1 MGMDHEG
8 TVTITRR
15 EFIKTIEIQEG
26 TTIYLNQIN
35 PGYEGTF
42 PWLSGFARSWQQYR
56 FKGLAVEYVPT
67 SGFAVGNTNAALG
80 QIAMAF
86 KYNVVESGG
95 GWPIFDLPGLL
106 NMNGSVSMSPA
117 APGTCYME
125 CKPEMSNQPTRFV
138 YTGEPLYP
146 AISTPL
152 SQQNFDAA
160 NLLILTQGAQNQTR
174 FQAGQ
179 LWVTYHVELYQPRTV
194 NPTPP
199 PVEVSPA
206 EKLAREYAIL
216 CSYTGPFDP
225 EALIKIEGRKAEL
238 LAYFQS
244 LDFVSQVVKL
254 REANQLAELKHEDEP
269 PAVDPSLLKYLQT
282 VIDRQ
287 HKEDVRDLSDDQSD
301 TSIAVSEGYYMA
313 RPRSQPIPIPGAR
326 LPSC

>member
-106 NMNGSVSMSPA
+106 NMNGSMISPTPQSPCPRGITWLDLGLSQSQSPA
-117 APGTCYME
+117 RDSHLV
-125 CKPEMSNQPTRFV
+125 SN
-138 YTGEPLYP
+138 
-146 AISTPL
+146 
-152 SQQNFDAA
+152 
-160 NLLILTQGAQNQTR
+160 
-174 FQAGQ
+174 
-179 LWVTYHVELYQPRTV
+179 
-194 NPTPP
+194 
-199 PVEVSPA
+199 
-206 EKLAREYAIL
+206 
-216 CSYTGPFDP
+216 
-225 EALIKIEGRKAEL
+225 
-238 LAYFQS
+238 
-244 LDFVSQVVKL
+244 
-254 REANQLAELKHEDEP
+254 
-269 PAVDPSLLKYLQT
+269 
-282 VIDRQ
+282 
-287 HKEDVRDLSDDQSD
+287 
-301 TSIAVSEGYYMA
+301 
-313 RPRSQPIPIPGAR
+313 
-326 LPSC
+326 